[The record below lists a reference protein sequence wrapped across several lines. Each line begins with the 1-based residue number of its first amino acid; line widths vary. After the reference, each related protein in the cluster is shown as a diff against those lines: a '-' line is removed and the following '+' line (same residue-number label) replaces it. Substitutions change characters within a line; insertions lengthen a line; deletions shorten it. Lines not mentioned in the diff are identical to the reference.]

1 MVWTA
6 DNTIPEM
13 KGKSLK
19 LRELFAK
26 AANTA
31 LSKGMNEE
39 EATFAGTKAV
49 RIEENKS
56 IKPKA
61 TAPKIPSH
69 LQVLKDI
76 ANKQAEPTQVIE
88 KVRDVSVPTANLI
101 SADIDKTGHLVLVMS
116 DGTRVTTKNPIPKET
131 INQNVTVANDLRPLL
146 AMNEPTGFATRTT
159 SQLAFN
165 DATRTFTIS
174 AVDNEFS
181 FWLHANEVTRESES
195 VQLPNVSGL
204 YFIYFDYPDNELK
217 YTTLPSSELF
227 LEKALVSIVYWKSE
241 TQSHVYFAD
250 ERHGMVMD
258 GATHQHMH
266 LSLGAQY
273 RKGLGLYNFIADG
286 TGNLNTHAQFACDSG
301 QIADEDIIIDI
312 IDGQDQ
318 TLSMALNAPVY
329 YRYGNTTNNWCKTPI
344 SQFPLIL
351 GGESPYYTGTR
362 PAYNHQLDGV
372 WLLDEVPNNQFV
384 LVHLAATNDIENP
397 VVAILGQ
404 TYNTKSAARTGANT
418 EFALMTGLPFAE
430 FVKLGSVIYQ
440 TSDTYTNIPKA
451 RVVSTDDGLDYID
464 YRKTNA
470 WSTGSSV
477 VIDQTQN
484 IDGGI
489 YQN

>member
-13 KGKSLK
+13 KGKPLK

-49 RIEENKS
+49 RIEENKNAPA
-56 IKPKA
+56 KV
-61 TAPKIPSH
+61 TAPKVPSH

-76 ANKQAEPTQVIE
+76 ANKKTEVVQPIE
-88 KVRDVSVPTANLI
+88 KVVGPTANVI
-101 SADIDKTGHLVLVMS
+101 SADIDKTGHLVLVMA
-116 DGTRVTTKNPIPKET
+116 DGTRVTTKSPIPKET
-131 INQNVTVANDLRPLL
+131 ISQNVTVSNNLSPLL
-146 AMNEPTGFATRTT
+146 ATNEPTGFPTRATSRLT
-159 SQLAFN
+159 FN
-165 DATRTFTIS
+165 DSNRTFTIS
-174 AVDNEFS
+174 AVDKEFTL
-181 FWLHANEVTRESES
+181 WLHANELTRESES

-204 YFIYFDYPDNELK
+204 YFIYFDYPDNILK

-227 LEKALVSIVYWKSE
+227 LEKALVALVYWKSE

-266 LSLGAQY
+266 LSFGAQY
-273 RKGLGLYNFIADG
+273 RKGLGLYNFTVDG
-286 TGNLNTHAQFACDSG
+286 TGKLNSHAQFACDSG
-301 QIADEDIIIDI
+301 QIADEDIVIDI
-312 IDGQDQ
+312 IDGEVQVLST
-318 TLSMALNAPVY
+318 TLYAPVY
-329 YRYGNTTNNWCKTPI
+329 YRYGSTDNNWCKTPNNPF
-344 SQFPLIL
+344 SLIL

-362 PAYNHQLDGV
+362 PAYNHQLNGV
-372 WLLDEVPNNQFV
+372 WLLDEVPNNEFV
-384 LVHLAATNDIENP
+384 LIHLAATNDIENP
-397 VVAILGQ
+397 IVAILGQ
-404 TYNTKSAARTGANT
+404 TYKTKSAARAGANT
-418 EFALMTGLPFAE
+418 EFGLMTGLPFAE
-430 FVKLGSVIYQ
+430 FVKLGSIIYQ
-440 TSDTYTNIPKA
+440 TSNTYTNTPKA
-451 RVVSTDDGLDYID
+451 RVVSTDDGSDYID
-464 YRKTNA
+464 YRKTNT

>member
-31 LSKGMNEE
+31 LTKGMNEE

-49 RIEENKS
+49 KIEETKNAPAKV
-56 IKPKA
+56 
-61 TAPKIPSH
+61 TAPKTPAH
-69 LQVLKDI
+69 LQVIKDI
-76 ANKQAEPTQVIE
+76 ANRKIAEPVE
-88 KVRDVSVPTANLI
+88 KAEIKTEVKQSSVVD
-101 SADIDKTGHLVLVMS
+101 ADIDKTGHLVLMLS
-116 DGTRVTTKNPIPKET
+116 DGSRVTTKNPIPKET
-131 INQNVTVANDLRPLL
+131 INQSVTISNDLRPFT
-146 AMNEPTGFATRTT
+146 AMHEPTGFETRATST
-159 SQLAFN
+159 LAFN

-174 AVDNEFS
+174 AVDKEFS
-181 FWLHANEVTRESES
+181 FWLQANEVTRESES

-204 YFIYFDYPDNELK
+204 YFIYFDYPDNQLK

-241 TQSHVYFAD
+241 TQTHVYFAD

-266 LSLGAQY
+266 LSFGAQY
-273 RKGLGLYNFIADG
+273 RKGLGLYNFNVDQSG
-286 TGNLNTHAQFACDSG
+286 SLNSHAQFACDSG
-301 QIADEDIIIDI
+301 QIADEDIVIDI
-312 IDGQDQ
+312 IDGEDQ
-318 TLSMALNAPVY
+318 VLSMVLEAPVY
-329 YRYGNTTNNWCKTPI
+329 YRYGSTTNNWCKTPK
-344 SQFPLIL
+344 SSYPLIL
-351 GGESPYYTGTR
+351 ANESPYYTGTR

-372 WLLDEVPNNQFV
+372 WRLDEVTNNQFV
-384 LVHLAATNDIENP
+384 LVHLAATNDIDNP
-397 VVAILGQ
+397 VVAILGNTYQ
-404 TYNTKSAARTGANT
+404 TKTAARAGANT

-440 TSDTYTNIPKA
+440 TSNTYTNHPKA
-451 RVVSTDDGLDYID
+451 RVVSTDDGSAYID
-464 YRKTNA
+464 YRRTNT

-489 YQN
+489 YQD